1 MFEWMCDGFKHAPVI
16 NIIVHGE
23 LEFTMALCKM
33 TVLMWL
39 SQDNSD
45 ILLVFPFLVFSKHQ
59 TKLNLY
65 KASYE
70 VGTGV
75 TLILYGRKR
84 KGRMI
89 RSISARS
96 RGQCVT
102 ELRFDPRTAWL
113 QAWRA
118 QIIKA
123 LYLWRFWQSLKMARG
138 HDFQYSM
145 SMILIWESKQY

>member
-1 MFEWMCDGFKHAPVI
+1 
-16 NIIVHGE
+16 
-23 LEFTMALCKM
+23 
-33 TVLMWL
+33 MWL

-45 ILLVFPFLVFSKHQ
+45 ILLVFLFLVFSKHQ

-89 RSISARS
+89 RNISARS

-102 ELRFDPRTAWL
+102 ELRFDPRTA
-113 QAWRA
+113 
-118 QIIKA
+118 
-123 LYLWRFWQSLKMARG
+123 
-138 HDFQYSM
+138 
-145 SMILIWESKQY
+145 